1 MPRYF
6 FTAIYS
12 DQAKILERKGTLVR
26 DDATAIK
33 VARKV
38 FDDFRRDRRPEDP
51 QVTIIVKNDED
62 EIIYR
67 FPAN

>member
-12 DQAKILERKGTLVR
+12 NQAKILDRKGTLVR

-51 QVTIIVKNDED
+51 EVTIIVKNDED

>member
-6 FTAIYS
+6 FIVIYGTRTE
-12 DQAKILERKGTLVR
+12 ILERKGTLVR
-26 DDATAIK
+26 DDATVIK

-38 FDDFRRDRRPEDP
+38 LNDFRSIRRPEDP
-51 QVTIIVKNDED
+51 GATIVVKNDED

>member
-12 DQAKILERKGTLVR
+12 NQAKILERKGTLVR

-38 FDDFRRDRRPEDP
+38 FDDFRRDRRPEEP
-51 QVTIIVKNDED
+51 EVTIIVKNDED

>member
-12 DQAKILERKGTLVR
+12 DQAKILDRQGTLVR

-51 QVTIIVKNDED
+51 EVTIIVKNDED

>member
-12 DQAKILERKGTLVR
+12 NQAEILDRKGTLVR

-38 FDDFRRDRRPEDP
+38 FDDFRANRRPEAP
-51 QVTIIVKNDED
+51 EVTIIVKNDED

>member
-1 MPRYF
+1 MPSYF

-12 DQAKILERKGTLVR
+12 NQAKILERKGTLVR

-38 FDDFRRDRRPEDP
+38 FDDFRRDRRPEEP
-51 QVTIIVKNDED
+51 EVTIIVKNDED